1 MQHHKN
7 KLINATLLAGILA
20 ATSAH
25 AVELGNFNGT
35 DVSLKG
41 YIKFDAMMSDYSDG
55 TLPPESIGRD
65 FYIPSL
71 TPVGG
76 ESESTAVDFHSRQSR
91 LGLAT
96 KTDMDGHML
105 KTYTEIDFIATSGG
119 DERISNSRVP
129 RLRHAFLSYDNWLFG
144 QTWSTFM
151 NVNTLPETLDFIG
164 NTDGAVFVRQSQI
177 RYTNGP
183 VQIALENPETTVT
196 VYDGT
201 TASRVVTDD
210 NTMPDIVAR
219 YDMTSGDMTLTA
231 AGILRQLAYNNGAGF
246 DETTM
251 AYGVSLS
258 GVYKIGKDD
267 LKVMVN
273 AGDGLG
279 RYVALNAFNDA
290 VINEDGE
297 LEGVS
302 SLSYSVAFR
311 HWWNDQ
317 WRSSVVY
324 SALSVDNDTD
334 YTGMGATSDTN
345 SARVNLLFSPTK
357 ALTLGGELAMAN
369 REIESGA
376 DGSMTRAQFSAKL
389 GF

>member
-96 KTDMDGHML
+96 KTDMDGHLL

-144 QTWSTFM
+144 QTWS
-151 NVNTLPETLDFIG
+151 I
-164 NTDGAVFVRQSQI
+164 
-177 RYTNGP
+177 
-183 VQIALENPETTVT
+183 
-196 VYDGT
+196 
-201 TASRVVTDD
+201 SRA
-210 NTMPDIVAR
+210 I
-219 YDMTSGDMTLTA
+219 
-231 AGILRQLAYNNGAGF
+231 
-246 DETTM
+246 
-251 AYGVSLS
+251 
-258 GVYKIGKDD
+258 
-267 LKVMVN
+267 
-273 AGDGLG
+273 
-279 RYVALNAFNDA
+279 
-290 VINEDGE
+290 
-297 LEGVS
+297 
-302 SLSYSVAFR
+302 
-311 HWWNDQ
+311 
-317 WRSSVVY
+317 
-324 SALSVDNDTD
+324 
-334 YTGMGATSDTN
+334 
-345 SARVNLLFSPTK
+345 
-357 ALTLGGELAMAN
+357 
-369 REIESGA
+369 
-376 DGSMTRAQFSAKL
+376 
-389 GF
+389 